1 MKDLVC
7 PICRKEY
14 SEKPQKCTC
23 GFENIEYSYIYEN
36 DKLYEEFKKKQLF
49 SIYKFTKKVLFG
61 EIDYPESKADYIET
75 EDKIYVQE
83 LLENRGLAYISSD
96 CINSEKRIHAASG
109 LLACRSATL
118 SLILGTDSASRDFLE
133 ESGVKILFI
142 DKNFKEFDDG
152 YFIPYSLPR
161 YIYVSEE
168 NKYFSSENNVLFNK
182 DKTRLI
188 SYAIDRPEK
197 EYTVPESVKVL
208 GRYSFFLPS
217 NLDVLRLPRGIKI
230 EDDALYYNPKCN
242 PRVEYY

>member
-23 GFENIEYSYIYEN
+23 GFESIEYSYIYEN
-36 DKLYEEFKKKQLF
+36 DRLHEEFKKKELF

-61 EIDYPESKADYIET
+61 EIDYPESKADYMDIG
-75 EDKIYVQE
+75 DRIYVQE
-83 LLENRGLAYISSD
+83 LLENRGLAYISSAG
-96 CINSEKRIHAASG
+96 INTDKRIHAAPG
-109 LLACRSATL
+109 LLACRSATR

-133 ESGVKILFI
+133 ESSVKILFI
-142 DKNFKEFDDG
+142 DKNFKQFDDG

-161 YIYVSEE
+161 YIYASGE

-188 SYAIDRPEK
+188 SYAMDRPEK

-208 GRYSFFLPS
+208 GRYSFFMPS
-217 NLDVLRLPRGIKI
+217 KLDVLRLPRGIRI
-230 EDDALYYNPKCN
+230 EEDALYYNSECN
-242 PRVEYY
+242 PMVEYY